1 MSCATHGLLV
11 SIISW
16 YVHDLY
22 SAISCTSL
30 LLLFHFLCNLAF
42 FFVTFLNIYI
52 YNYLFPS
59 VTYGIS
65 FPELWIWASS
75 YPLMLPYSW
84 LFFFL
89 PCLSSQPCSPP
100 PSGPPSAPSLPICVP
115 QIQAG
120 VTVAVSNQTPVV
132 AAVEICI
139 WQESS
144 WYKSLYWLEIRQ
156 KCGTIISPMEQPE
169 APYIN

>member
-1 MSCATHGLLV
+1 MVCWLASSHGTFMTSTQQSHVPAYSYSSIFFATWLFF
-11 SIISW
+11 
-16 YVHDLY
+16 
-22 SAISCTSL
+22 CSL
-30 LLLFHFLCNLAF
+30 LK
-42 FFVTFLNIYI
+42 YI

-65 FPELWIWASS
+65 FPELWIWTSS

-89 PCLSSQPCSPP
+89 PCLSSQPFSPP

-120 VTVAVSNQTPVV
+120 VTVAVSNQTHVV

-144 WYKSLYWLEIRQ
+144 WYKSLYWLEIR
-156 KCGTIISPMEQPE
+156 
-169 APYIN
+169 